1 MIMSR
6 KLWISSA
13 ILASSLM
20 ALNIAASHAES
31 GTTGDKHGDKK
42 CDQDKKHASFDGRH
56 GFSDEKFLQHKL
68 GKLNLSSEQQAQVKQ
83 IVEKQK
89 PVFNEKRQAIRD
101 SYKALA
107 SASSSDQYDEKN
119 VQQLAAAQA
128 KIQADLIVLRSN
140 TWHEVYQVLTPEQKQ
155 KLSEFQSKVRAR
167 HADKA

>member
-6 KLWISSA
+6 KFWISSA
-13 ILASSLM
+13 IFASSLL
-20 ALNIAASHAES
+20 ALNIAASHAE
-31 GTTGDKHGDKK
+31 GDKHGDKK
-42 CDQDKKHASFDGRH
+42 CDQDKKHASAEGRH
-56 GFSDEKFLQHKL
+56 GFSDEHFLQRKL
-68 GKLNLSSEQQAQVKQ
+68 SKLNLSTEQQAQVQQ

-89 PVFNEKRQAIRD
+89 PVFAEKRQAIHD

-140 TWHEVYQVLTPEQKQ
+140 TWHQVYEVLTPEQKQ
-155 KLSEFQSKVRAR
+155 KLTEFQSKVRAR
-167 HADKA
+167 HSDKA